1 MSEPLDE
8 LQALLGSSVTR
19 RIIDRLA
26 YAHDAS
32 LYRLVPQ
39 AIVRPRD
46 LQELRT
52 LLAWCHRHGRHCTFR
67 TGGTSL
73 SGQAVTDGIIVDLS
87 RGWSDVQ
94 ILDDGKRVRMQP
106 GVTGARVNAQLH
118 RYGRKLGPDPASLM
132 AAMVGGIVAN
142 NASGMCC
149 GTAQNSYHTLDSMA
163 YVLADGTRIDTS
175 SDQADEHLR
184 ESHPTLHTAI
194 AALRDEVRADDELVA
209 LIRRKYRI
217 KNTIGYSLNAV
228 LDEDQP
234 ARIIARLLVG
244 SEGTLGF
251 IEHVTLR
258 TVADAQ
264 RKQTALI
271 VYDSLDGACHSVE
284 FWRAAGAAAIELM
297 DDASLRSFAHLATT
311 PDEYRV
317 DQEGSAALLVE
328 FHDCEPPEL
337 DGVRW
342 TSDPRQQAIL
352 WKLRKGLMP
361 TVGAMRPPGST
372 MINEDIAAPPER
384 LAMLVRDVQGA
395 FREFGYH
402 DGIVFGHAKDGN
414 IHFVVCQDF
423 SQAGEIDRYAAFME
437 RIAEIVVGC
446 HGGSL
451 KAEHGT
457 GRNMAPFVG
466 REWGT
471 RAYRIM
477 CRIKSVLD
485 PMNVLNPD
493 VIINAD
499 PLVHVRNIKPVPVLD
514 TELGAVADACIECG
528 FCEHVCPTRQLTLT
542 PRQRIVIEREMVI
555 NADDPALRSELRR
568 EAKHDVVDSCA
579 VDGICATVCPVGID
593 TGKMVRQRRRPR
605 RMTVLVAGVAARN
618 MNILRMAARTMLR
631 LSEKVG
637 ARAPGFM
644 RGLTAPNGVAGSAA
658 GAFDVLYIP
667 SCVCSVVKH
676 GSSQRSL
683 QESIIALSRA
693 AGIALRV
700 LSTSG
705 GCCGQPLSSKG
716 FDDAAN
722 VSRRVLLEDVL
733 AAMGGRNV
741 PVLID
746 ASTCAA
752 ALAED
757 ARRRGLRVIDQVG
770 FAEMVLPRVPISKSV
785 HPIVVHAGCGAA
797 KQGSTDRL
805 IAVVRQLAFNVIVP
819 STATCCGMG
828 GIHGLRHPDVVSSAN
843 DDVRI
848 EVASHPFY
856 DATAMGIGVNTLCES
871 ALCHSLGIP
880 FRGLLDLVA
889 ERLERENS
897 PVQASSALEAP

>member
-87 RGWSDVQ
+87 RGWSGVDV
-94 ILDDGKRVRMQP
+94 LDDGQRVRMQP

-184 ESHPTLHTAI
+184 ESHPALHAAI
-194 AALRDEVRADDELVA
+194 VALRDEVRADDELVA

-228 LDEDQP
+228 LDEDLP

-271 VYDSLDGACHSVE
+271 VYDSLDSACQSVE

-384 LAMLVRDVQGA
+384 LAMLVRDVQRA

-437 RIAEIVVGC
+437 RIAEIVVER
-446 HGGSL
+446 HAGSL

-457 GRNMAPFVG
+457 GRNMAPFVE
-466 REWGT
+466 REWGG
-471 RAYRIM
+471 RAYEIM
-477 CRIKSVLD
+477 RRLKGVLD

-493 VIINAD
+493 VIINSD
-499 PLVHVRNIKPVPVLD
+499 PLAHVRNVKPVPALGG
-514 TELGAVADACIECG
+514 ELGRVADTCIECG
-528 FCEHVCPTRQLTLT
+528 FCEHVCPTRQITLT
-542 PRQRIVIEREMVI
+542 PRQRIVIERELV
-555 NADDPALRSELRR
+555 LHQ
-568 EAKHDVVDSCA
+568 HDVSIKDNLQRQSTYDVVESCA

-593 TGKMVRQRRRPR
+593 TGAMVKHRRKRRRTVRSFLAGAASGHMHHLRTVGRMMVRLGGLTGVPGPR
-605 RMTVLVAGVAARN
+605 YLHG
-618 MNILRMAARTMLR
+618 L
-631 LSEKVG
+631 
-637 ARAPGFM
+637 RAPQHVSTNE
-644 RGLTAPNGVAGSAA
+644 LAE
-658 GAFDVLYIP
+658 FDVLYVP
-667 SCVCSVVKH
+667 SCVSATFQH
-676 GSSQRSL
+676 STSRRSL
-683 QESIIALSRA
+683 QETVIALARA
-693 AGIALRV
+693 AGIRLYVMPR
-700 LSTSG
+700 SG
-705 GCCGQPLSSKG
+705 GCCGQPLSSLG
-716 FDDAAN
+716 YDDAAAHTRSLLYDD
-722 VSRRVLLEDVL
+722 VQRVV
-733 AAMGGRNV
+733 AGRNT
-741 PVLID
+741 PILLD

-752 ALAED
+752 AFSMA
-757 ARRRGLRVIDQVG
+757 ARSGGMTVIDQVG
-770 FAEMVLPRVPISKSV
+770 FAEMILPRLSLTQSDQPLVV
-785 HPIVVHAGCGAA
+785 HPGCGAA
-797 KQGSTDRL
+797 KHGSVERL
-805 IAVVRQLAFNVIVP
+805 LAIADQLSRNVILPP
-819 STATCCGMG
+819 SASCCGMAG
-828 GIHGLRHPDVVSSAN
+828 AHGVRHPSIVEAATRDECAEVHSHAAFDASA
-843 DDVRI
+843 V
-848 EVASHPFY
+848 
-856 DATAMGIGVNTLCES
+856 GISTNVLCES
-871 ALCHSLGIP
+871 ALSTSLHVP
-880 FRGLLDLVA
+880 FVGLL
-889 ERLERENS
+889 ERISQMLE
-897 PVQASSALEAP
+897 V